1 MQYAVLENFYLHSK
15 GKAFLGSFQFPAM
28 HTNFKPLLFDIS
40 NLDRGN
46 IL

>member
-1 MQYAVLENFYLHSK
+1 MQYAVLEDFYPHGK
-15 GKAFLGSFQFPAM
+15 GKAFLGSFQFLAM
-28 HTNFKPLLFDIS
+28 HKNFKPLLFDIS